1 MSHLNSSNGSPSVPS
16 ARISRRGFF
25 RAAGGAAAGG
35 IAVGM
40 PLLAGAQ
47 EASPAAGALPSSGL
61 VSTTLPQSWDREV
74 DVVVVGTGAAAF
86 AAAIT
91 AHQAGADVLMLE
103 RATNPGGTTLI
114 SGSEYWI
121 PNNSKMRAAGK
132 TDPRADALKYMARL
146 SYPQLYDPESPTL
159 GLLQHNYDMIATFYD
174 TGSVAVDKFEEWGAL
189 YSRVQPSFGFS
200 GEPDFADPDYHADL
214 PEDKAPYGRGINPD
228 PDKGGSGAV
237 PVQMQAWT
245 DKNGV
250 PILTEH
256 RVVGAFL
263 NRDGAVVGVRVE
275 NNGAE
280 LAIRAK
286 KAVVFGSGGFTQDAV
301 KATNFL
307 RGPVFAAC
315 AVPTCTGD
323 FVDIGLALG
332 AQLGNMNQAWWLQCP
347 LELAVLSASIPGA
360 DVWLPWGDSMVIV
373 NKYGERVTSEKMV
386 YNERGQTHHNWN
398 PAKREYSNLVQ
409 FMIYDDAVAQ
419 DPSEFGFRFPV
430 PMPGQ
435 EADYVIKGE
444 TWEELAANID
454 ARLESIRG
462 KGNVSARVGDNVR
475 LADDFVTKLSATVER
490 FNGYA
495 ETGIDEEFGRGSTPI
510 QIAWGGG
517 GQRHNTNPNPTMAP
531 FASTGPY
538 YCILLGGMTLDTK
551 GGPVTDTGARV
562 LHADGHAIPG
572 LYGAG
577 NCVASPAGQA
587 YWSGGGTIGPALAFG
602 YLAGQNAAAEPE
614 KPVS

>member
-1 MSHLNSSNGSPSVPS
+1 MSPSESKKNVLDS
-16 ARISRRGFF
+16 RVSRRRFLHS
-25 RAAGGAAAGG
+25 AGAAAGG
-35 IAVGM
+35 VAASA
-40 PLLAGAQ
+40 PFFASAQ
-47 EASPAAGALPSSGL
+47 DASPVAGLPSSGL
-61 VSTTLPQSWDREV
+61 VSSVLPATWDREA

-86 AAAIT
+86 AAAVT
-91 AHQAGADVLMLE
+91 AKQAGADVLILE
-103 RATNPGGTTLI
+103 RAANAGGTTLI

-121 PNNSKMRAAGK
+121 PNNSKMIAAGK
-132 TDPRADALKYMARL
+132 TDPREDALKYMARL

-159 GLLQHNYDMIATFYD
+159 GLLQENYDLIATYYD
-174 TGSVAVDKFEEWGAL
+174 TASVAVDKFEEWGAL

-214 PEDKAPYGRGINPD
+214 PEDKAPYGRGLNPD

-245 DKNGV
+245 DAQGV
-250 PILTEH
+250 PLLLEH
-256 RVVGAFL
+256 RVVGVFQ
-263 NRDGAVVGVRVE
+263 NSEGAVVGVRVD
-275 NNGAE
+275 NAGIE
-280 LAIRAK
+280 LAIRAR
-286 KAVVFGSGGFTQDAV
+286 KAVVFGTGGFTQDPF
-301 KATNFL
+301 KALNYL

-332 AQLGNMNQAWWLQCP
+332 AKLGNMNQAWWLQCP
-347 LELAVLSASIPGA
+347 LEIALQSASIPGA

-373 NKYGERVTSEKMV
+373 NKYGNRVTSEKMV
-386 YNERGQTHHNWN
+386 YNERGQSHHAWN
-398 PAKREYSNLVQ
+398 PALREYSNLVQ

-419 DPSEFGFRFPV
+419 DPASFPFRFPI
-430 PMPGQ
+430 PAAGQ
-435 EADYVIKGE
+435 ESDWVIKGE

-454 ARLESIRG
+454 ARLESFRG
-462 KGNVSARVGDNVR
+462 QGQLSARIGPGVK
-475 LADDFVTKLSATVER
+475 LADNFVETLAATIQR

-495 ETGIDEEFGRGSTPI
+495 ESGVDEEFGRGSTPI
-510 QIAWGGG
+510 QLAWGVGTSRAA
-517 GQRHNTNPNPTMAP
+517 QLKNPTMAP
-531 FASTGPY
+531 FSATGPY

-562 LHADGHAIPG
+562 LHSDGHVIPG

-614 KPVS
+614 KAVS

>member
-1 MSHLNSSNGSPSVPS
+1 
-16 ARISRRGFF
+16 
-25 RAAGGAAAGG
+25 
-35 IAVGM
+35 
-40 PLLAGAQ
+40 
-47 EASPAAGALPSSGL
+47 
-61 VSTTLPQSWDREV
+61 
-74 DVVVVGTGAAAF
+74 
-86 AAAIT
+86 
-91 AHQAGADVLMLE
+91 
-103 RATNPGGTTLI
+103 
-114 SGSEYWI
+114 
-121 PNNSKMRAAGK
+121 
-132 TDPRADALKYMARL
+132 
-146 SYPQLYDPESPTL
+146 
-159 GLLQHNYDMIATFYD
+159 
-174 TGSVAVDKFEEWGAL
+174 
-189 YSRVQPSFGFS
+189 
-200 GEPDFADPDYHADL
+200 
-214 PEDKAPYGRGINPD
+214 
-228 PDKGGSGAV
+228 
-237 PVQMQAWT
+237 
-245 DKNGV
+245 
-250 PILTEH
+250 
-256 RVVGAFL
+256 
-263 NRDGAVVGVRVE
+263 VRVD
-275 NNGAE
+275 NLGTE

-286 KAVVFGSGGFTQDAV
+286 KAVVFGTGGFTQDAE
-301 KATNFL
+301 KATNYL

-347 LELAVLSASIPGA
+347 LEFAVLSASIPGA
-360 DVWLPWGDSMVIV
+360 DVWLPWGDSMVVV

-386 YNERGQTHHNWN
+386 YNERGQTHHYWN
-398 PAKREYSNLVQ
+398 PEKREYCNLVQ

-419 DPSEFGFRFPV
+419 DPSEFPFRFPI
-430 PMPGQ
+430 PAPGQ

-462 KGNVSARVGDNVR
+462 MGNVSARVGDNVR
-475 LADDFVTKLSATVER
+475 LADDFVTKLSATIER

-495 ETGIDEEFGRGSTPI
+495 KTGIDEEFGRGSTPI
-510 QIAWGGG
+510 QTAWGVGS
-517 GQRHNTNPNPTMAP
+517 QRAAELANPTMAP
-531 FASTGPY
+531 FSSTGPY

-562 LHADGHAIPG
+562 LHASGQPIPG

>member
-1 MSHLNSSNGSPSVPS
+1 MSDPKSSDHRSSVPS
-16 ARISRRGFF
+16 TRVSRRRFLH
-25 RAAGGAAAGG
+25 AAGGAAAGG
-35 IAVGM
+35 LAVGM
-40 PLLAGAQ
+40 PLLAAAQ
-47 EASPAAGALPSSGL
+47 DASPVPGLAAGGL
-61 VSTTLPQSWDREV
+61 VTSNLPRTWDREA

-86 AAAIT
+86 AAAVT
-91 AHQAGADVLMLE
+91 ARQAGADVLILE
-103 RATNPGGTTLI
+103 RAANPGGTTLI

-132 TDPRADALKYMARL
+132 TDPRPDALKYMARL

-159 GLLQHNYDMIATFYD
+159 GIPQSNYDLIATFYD
-174 TGSVAVDKFEEWGAL
+174 TGSVAVDAFEEWGAL
-189 YSRVQPSFGFS
+189 YSRVQPSMGYS
-200 GEPDFADPDYHADL
+200 EQPDFADPDYHADL

-245 DKNGV
+245 DKNNV
-250 PILTEH
+250 PILLEH
-256 RVVGAFL
+256 RVVGVFQ

-275 NNGAE
+275 NKGAQ

-286 KAVVFGSGGFTQDAV
+286 KAVFFGSGGFTQDPI
-301 KATNFL
+301 KALNYL

-347 LELAVLSASIPGA
+347 LEIAVKSASIPGA
-360 DVWLPWGDSMVIV
+360 DVWLPFGDSMVIV
-373 NKYGERVTSEKMV
+373 NKYGDRVTTEKMV
-386 YNERGQTHHNWN
+386 YNERGQTHHYWN
-398 PAKREYSNLVQ
+398 PALREYSNLVQ

-419 DPSEFGFRFPV
+419 DPSTLGFRFPV
-430 PMPGQ
+430 PAAGKD
-435 EADYVIKGE
+435 ADYVIKGD

-454 ARLESIRG
+454 ARLDSIRG
-462 KGNVSARVGDNVR
+462 QGNVSARVGDNVV
-475 LADDFVTKLSATVER
+475 LADNFVDRLGATIQR
-490 FNGYA
+490 FNGFA
-495 ETGIDEEFGRGSTPI
+495 ETGVDEDFGRGSTPI
-510 QIAWGGG
+510 QVAWGSGTARY
-517 GQRHNTNPNPTMAP
+517 GQLKNPTMAP
-531 FASTGPY
+531 FSGTGPY

-551 GGPVTDTGARV
+551 GGPVIDTGARV
-562 LHADGHAIPG
+562 MHVSGQPIPG

-587 YWSGGGTIGPALAFG
+587 YWSGGGTIGPALTYG
-602 YLAGQNAAAEPE
+602 YIAGQNAVAEPE
-614 KPVS
+614 KSVD